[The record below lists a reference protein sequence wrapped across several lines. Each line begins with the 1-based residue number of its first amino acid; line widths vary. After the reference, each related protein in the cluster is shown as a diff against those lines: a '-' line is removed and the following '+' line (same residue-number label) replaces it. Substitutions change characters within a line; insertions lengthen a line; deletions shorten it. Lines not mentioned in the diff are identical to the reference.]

1 MSRQHSY
8 GRYVV
13 VETDNF
19 VADWH
24 RGVSERW
31 INPMADTVTLSSIKE
46 ALGIS
51 PWGPP
56 ATEGWGNNVRAI
68 TFPISARD
76 PLGRV
81 SVRYEVVEDDREV
94 RLISINFIG

>member
-1 MSRQHSY
+1 M
-8 GRYVV
+8 
-13 VETDNF
+13 T
-19 VADWH
+19 
-24 RGVSERW
+24 
-31 INPMADTVTLSSIKE
+31 DTVTLSSIKE
-46 ALGIS
+46 ALAVS

-76 PLGRV
+76 PFGRA

-94 RLISINFIG
+94 RLLSVNFIG